1 MRSGASYATAHLSL
15 IPYLSSLLFIGY
27 TSAKKSHSCERGQIV
42 SNWLVNP
49 FQLGAAKG
57 AEMRK
62 DEEVPRL
69 TLGRQL
75 ALYATLILGNIASSF
90 FESYRAGQ
98 PWRPNPLSLLFAAI
112 VGIVLLPGAIDA
124 NKLNGQKE
132 ELVQFAMVFTYGMGW
147 QSLLGAAISAATG
160 TGM

>member
-1 MRSGASYATAHLSL
+1 MTGWVFNPLQFGVAESEGV
-15 IPYLSSLLFIGY
+15 
-27 TSAKKSHSCERGQIV
+27 AKDV
-42 SNWLVNP
+42 
-49 FQLGAAKG
+49 
-57 AEMRK
+57 
-62 DEEVPRL
+62 EVPKL

-75 ALYATLILGNIASSF
+75 ALYVTLMLGNIASSF
-90 FESYRAGQ
+90 LESYRAGQ
-98 PWRPNPLSLLFAAI
+98 VWRPNMLSILFAAI

-147 QSLLGAAISAATG
+147 QTLLGAAISAATG